1 MTSWKAYIL
10 FATILSLIKTENNQR
25 EHKLETTTIPN
36 PQQPFGHEEM
46 SEEHKIKVGNR
57 IEPVIFEP
65 QRKIKL
71 SRSTYKVTSYVD
83 FKPYKQ
89 SFKQFGQYMGKFLVD
104 LHNPHYV
111 STLYN
116 AGRYEG
122 DPLIRRGAGAKT
134 FFTEA
139 TCRQLTYKCRLQN
152 QFIQL
157 KREAAK
163 INQIY
168 LETYRKF
175 LRAIDHMEFHP
186 TLGRT
191 KTESTVRL
199 KRQPND
205 KDQTEKASQY
215 TNQME
220 GLTKED
226 KLMLKQADELI
237 ETKFLNKTTKKK
249 RNKRFGLTGWIMGY
263 FSSLRAI
270 KDNIRTLQSQ
280 NKLQQDQILELSHY
294 LNITYAHVST
304 NRYAITNLQVQL
316 TELNQTLI
324 AALEDAKLIKYTV
337 AVITNIRI
345 ILAKLTLGV
354 ISLQQN
360 VNAIYEYLRVL
371 SSKQVNPLII
381 PPDALR
387 GVLAHIKDDMKRNP
401 RLQLPEDPNVN
412 IWNYYSIMTIT
423 PIVMD
428 DFLLIILTIPLTDQS
443 LEMNLYKVYN
453 LPALHPELKVKFTYE
468 LEGEYLAITK
478 NKLYAAFPTAREI
491 RICKGTGGY
500 LCLMNQALYPID
512 KLEWCTY
519 ALFTNKEEKKREYCS
534 INTHKRDAN
543 KAQSLE
549 GYLWAVT
556 AFEPGKMQIRCL
568 TDSHIIDIKPP
579 LTIIYV
585 GDGCEAYSNN
595 LFIPAKSELTST
607 DSSLVRHNYF
617 QKFNEEYQDIT
628 RYSLIED
635 LGIVQLT
642 PKEIAKIPDR
652 LTALPKLQF
661 KELKRRLVEIKQPL
675 NIHSNVSFILVMIG
689 GLILCPIIA
698 YVLWQIYRVCSNV
711 KRFKPMVK
719 IFNDKKGDLFNISDL
734 VSNRLQTLEA
744 KFSSLIGPVA
754 PNTSTR
760 TELALPSTSARPTPP
775 PRSDSIPML
784 DINISPQI
792 IQETVKDMERQGYKV
807 RRYQKYLQKQA
818 SEDQE

>member
-1 MTSWKAYIL
+1 M
-10 FATILSLIKTENNQR
+10 NNQR
-25 EHKLETTTIPN
+25 GHKLETTTIPN

-104 LHNPHYV
+104 LRDPHYV
-111 STLYN
+111 GTLYN

-122 DPLIRRGAGAKT
+122 DPLVRRGAGAKT

-139 TCRQLTYKCRLQN
+139 TCRQLTYKCRVQN

-157 KREAAK
+157 KREAVK

-168 LETYRKF
+168 LETYKKF

-191 KTESTVRL
+191 KTESTIRL
-199 KRQPND
+199 KRQPNG
-205 KDQTEKASQY
+205 KNQTEEASQY

-237 ETKFLNKTTKKK
+237 ETKLLNKTTKKR
-249 RNKRFGLTGWIMGY
+249 RNKRFGLAGWIMGWGMGY

-270 KDNIRTLQSQ
+270 KDNIRTLQLQ
-280 NKLQQDQILELSHY
+280 NKLQEDQILELSHY

-316 TELNQTLI
+316 AQLNKTLI
-324 AALEDAKLIKYTV
+324 ATMQDVKFIRYTI
-337 AVITNIRI
+337 AIITDIRI
-345 ILAKLTLGV
+345 ILAKLTLG
-354 ISLQQN
+354 IMGLQQN

-371 SSKQVNPLII
+371 SSKQVNPLLI

-387 GVLAHIKDDMKRNP
+387 GVLAHIKDNMKRNP

-412 IWNYYSIMTIT
+412 IWNYYPIMKIT

-453 LPALHPELKVKFTYE
+453 LPALHPKLKVEFTYE

-478 NKLYAAFPTAREI
+478 NKLYAALPTAREI

-512 KLEWCTY
+512 KLEWCIY
-519 ALFTNKEEKKREYCS
+519 ALFTNSEEKKREYCS
-534 INTHKRDAN
+534 INTHKRDVN

-568 TDSHIIDIKPP
+568 TDTHVIDIKPP

-595 LFIPAKSELTST
+595 LFIPAKSKLTSA

-617 QKFNEEYQDIT
+617 QKFNEEYQDIA

-642 PKEIAKIPDR
+642 SKEIAKIPDR

-698 YVLWQIYRVCSNV
+698 YVLWRIYRVCSNV

-719 IFNDKKGDLFNISDL
+719 IFNDKKSDLFNISDL
-734 VSNRLQTLEA
+734 VSNRLRTLEA
-744 KFSSLIGPVA
+744 KFSLLIGPIA

-760 TELALPSTSARPTPP
+760 TELALPSSSARPTPP

-792 IQETVKDMERQGYKV
+792 IQETVKDMDRQGSKV

-818 SEDQE
+818 SEDHE

>member
-1 MTSWKAYIL
+1 
-10 FATILSLIKTENNQR
+10 
-25 EHKLETTTIPN
+25 
-36 PQQPFGHEEM
+36 M
-46 SEEHKIKVGNR
+46 SEEHKIEVGNR

-89 SFKQFGQYMGKFLVD
+89 AFKQFGQYLEKFLTD
-104 LHNPHYV
+104 IPDPHYV
-111 STLYN
+111 STLYK
-116 AGRYEG
+116 AGTKEK
-122 DPLIRRGAGAKT
+122 DLLIKEEEVEAKT
-134 FFTEA
+134 FFTDDVC
-139 TCRQLTYKCRLQN
+139 TQLTYKCRIQN

-157 KREAAK
+157 KREAVK

-199 KRQPND
+199 RRQPNG
-205 KDQTEKASQY
+205 KDQTAQTSQY
-215 TNQME
+215 TNQRE
-220 GLTKED
+220 GLTEED
-226 KLMLKQADELI
+226 ILMLKQADELI
-237 ETKFLNKTTKKK
+237 KTKFLNKTTQNK
-249 RNKRFGLTGWIMGY
+249 RNKRFGLTGWIMGWAIGH
-263 FSSLRAI
+263 FTSFRTI
-270 KDNIRTLQSQ
+270 KDNIRTLQMQ

-304 NRYAITNLQVQL
+304 NRYAISNLQVQL
-316 TELNQTLI
+316 AQVNQTLM
-324 AALEDAKLIKYTV
+324 ATMHSVKFLRFTV
-337 AVITNIRI
+337 AVITDIRI

-354 ISLQQN
+354 MGLQQN
-360 VNAIYEYLRVL
+360 VKAIYEYLRVL
-371 SSKQVNPLII
+371 SSKQVNPLLI

-412 IWNYYSIMTIT
+412 IWNYYPIMKIT

-453 LPALHPELKVKFTYE
+453 LPALHPKLKVEFTYE
-468 LEGEYLAITK
+468 LEGEYLAISK
-478 NKLYAAFPTAREI
+478 NKLYAALPTAREI

-500 LCLMNQALYPID
+500 LCLMNQALYPIE
-512 KLEWCTY
+512 KLEWCVY
-519 ALFTNKEEKKREYCS
+519 ALFTDNKEKKREYCS

-549 GYLWAVT
+549 GYLWAIT
-556 AFEPGKMQIRCL
+556 AFKPGKMQIRCL
-568 TDSHIIDIKPP
+568 TDTHIIDIKPP

-585 GDGCEAYSNN
+585 GSGCEAYSNN
-595 LFIPAKSELTST
+595 LFISAKSELTSKDT
-607 DSSLVRHNYF
+607 SLVRHDYF
-617 QKFNEEYQDIT
+617 QRFNEQYQNIT
-628 RYSLIED
+628 RYSLIKD
-635 LGIVQLT
+635 LGIDQLT

-689 GLILCPIIA
+689 GLILCPVIA
-698 YVLWQIYRVCSNV
+698 YVLWRIYRVRSNI
-711 KRFKPMVK
+711 RGFKPMVK
-719 IFNDKKGDLFNISDL
+719 IFNDKKDDLINLGDI
-734 VSNRLQTLEA
+734 VSNRLQTLET
-744 KFSSLIGPVA
+744 KFSSLFGPA
-754 PNTSTR
+754 TPETSPR
-760 TELALPSTSARPTPP
+760 TGPALPSTSAPP
-775 PRSDSIPML
+775 EPPLRRESIPML
-784 DINISPQI
+784 DINITPQVV
-792 IQETVKDMERQGYKV
+792 QETVKDIERQRSKF